1 MVEFGL
7 ISVGYNA
14 LIPAK
19 SSSAC
24 FPQVKESSRSPGLMA
39 SAQTILADME
49 ANTEIGTAICSLT
62 NFMEALNCSWVMIPS
77 AGTGS

>member
-1 MVEFGL
+1 
-7 ISVGYNA
+7 
-14 LIPAK
+14 
-19 SSSAC
+19 
-24 FPQVKESSRSPGLMA
+24 MA

-77 AGTGS
+77 TGIGS